1 MAKKR
6 RQKEVKKE
14 DYDFKF
20 PEFDEVKFIKKEFT
34 KAKVAFI
41 TAGYAVLF
49 ALLSY
54 VLLSMS
60 FENWQV
66 PVIVGFFAVFTLPL
80 LFRQLKIDLEEY
92 ELKSWIGAGAIYFF
106 IWLAVFI
113 ILCNPPFSDFAE
125 PEIESPTI
133 YVNSP
138 IAGNDTWVKLNTSAW
153 TYGISYSNDINIT
166 TNIFDNW
173 KLDENSI
180 SMKLI
185 DSSGNSYISNYTI
198 INSAK
203 YEFIY
208 YKNSLQPGEYDI
220 IIEAQDE
227 AGHHAEYS
235 GTIRVI

>member
-1 MAKKR
+1 VAKKR
-6 RQKEVKKE
+6 RQKEVRKE

-41 TAGYAVLF
+41 SAGYAVFF
-49 ALLSY
+49 AIVSY
-54 VLLSMS
+54 ILLSMS
-60 FENWQV
+60 YENWQV

-80 LFRQLKIDLEEY
+80 LFRQLKFDLEDF

-125 PEIESPTI
+125 PEIDSPDV
-133 YVNSP
+133 YVNLQTD
-138 IAGNDTWVKLNTSAW
+138 GNETWVKLNMTA
-153 TYGISYSNDINIT
+153 GAFEISNTNDFNIT

-173 KLDENSI
+173 NLDENSI

-185 DSSGNSYISNYTI
+185 DSNGIEYSYNESKEDGP
-198 INSAK
+198 K
-203 YEFIY
+203 YEFIF
-208 YKNSLQPGEYDI
+208 YKNSLRPGRYDI
-220 IIEAQDE
+220 VIEAEDE
-227 AGHHAEYS
+227 AGHLAEYS
-235 GTIRVI
+235 GILRVI

>member
-1 MAKKR
+1 VAKKR

-54 VLLSMS
+54 VLLSMDY
-60 FENWQV
+60 ENWQV

-133 YVNSP
+133 YVNNP
-138 IAGNDTWVKLNTSAW
+138 INGTDTWVKLNTTA
-153 TYGISYSNDINIT
+153 GIYEISRSNEFNIT
-166 TNIFDNW
+166 TNIYDNW
-173 KLDENSI
+173 NLDENSI
-180 SMKLI
+180 SIKLI
-185 DSSGNSYISNYTI
+185 DSSGNSFDYNRTE
-198 INSAK
+198 NNNAK

-208 YKNSLQPGEYDI
+208 EKNSLRSGRYDI
-220 IIEAQDE
+220 VIEAEDE
-227 AGHHAEYS
+227 AGHLAEYS
-235 GTIRVI
+235 EAIRII